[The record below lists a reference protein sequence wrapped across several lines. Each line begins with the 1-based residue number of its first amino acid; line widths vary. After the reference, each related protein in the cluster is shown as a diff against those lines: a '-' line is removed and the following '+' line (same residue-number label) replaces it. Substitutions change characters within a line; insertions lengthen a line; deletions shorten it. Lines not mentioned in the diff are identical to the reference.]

1 MRSIIQT
8 MKLGKHIF
16 SVGAMTGISRIF
28 GFIRDMLIAR
38 VLGAGRVSD
47 IFLAAF
53 KLPNLFR
60 DLLGEG
66 ALSAIFIPMYTD
78 SKKDENFAR
87 NVFSWLMVI
96 LLGITVLFE
105 IFMPVI
111 VWFLAPGFDATVGKL
126 EMTTIISRIMFV
138 YVIFICGA
146 AFLSAILNS
155 FSRFVLAAFMPVLL
169 NIMLICALLFAMFF
183 GTTHILYLMAGTVVL
198 SGIIQFGVLWAR
210 IKRRH
215 FGLYL
220 VKPRWTPKI
229 KSMFQR
235 FGVSIIGNGFYQITI
250 IVGTMVASFQSGAVS
265 WLYYSDRIV
274 QLPFAMIGL
283 AVGTVLMS
291 SISNALADKNMRSV
305 YIQQNSS
312 MRRSMMLILPC
323 VVGLFVL
330 AEPII
335 RFLFEYGAWTSES
348 TTAVAHA
355 IMIQSLVLPA
365 MLTSQIYSKT
375 LYASQDVRTPVK
387 TSMVSLSV
395 AAVLY
400 VTLFPLVGYLAI
412 PIGIVFSGYL
422 KNILLRRACRRRN
435 LVQRDARTLR
445 SIIAFGALAVLLG
458 AGLASI
464 NITNIFILGA
474 AIAGYGIIYLPASYI
489 IERAIISRK

>member
-1 MRSIIQT
+1 

-16 SVGAMTGISRIF
+16 GVGAMTGISRIF

-38 VLGAGRVSD
+38 VLGAGRLSD

-78 SKKDENFAR
+78 SKKDESFAR
-87 NVFSWLMVI
+87 NVFSWLMLI
-96 LLGITVLFE
+96 LLGITILFE
-105 IFMPVI
+105 IFMPLV
-111 VWFLAPGFDATVGKL
+111 VWFLAPGFDATPGKM
-126 EMTTIISRIMFV
+126 EMTIVISRIMFV

-146 AFLSAILNS
+146 AFLSAILNA
-155 FSRFVLAAFMPVLL
+155 FSKFLLAAFMPVLL
-169 NIMLICALLFAMFF
+169 NIMLICTLLFAMIF
-183 GTTHILYLMAGTVVL
+183 GSTHILYLMAGTVVL
-198 SGIIQFGVLWAR
+198 SGIIQFGVLWSR
-210 IKRRH
+210 IRKNH

-220 VKPRWTPKI
+220 IRPHWNNKI

-235 FGVSIIGNGFYQITI
+235 LGVSIVGNGFYQITI
-250 IVGTMVASFQSGAVS
+250 IIGTLVASFQSGAVS

-291 SISNALADKNMRSV
+291 SISNALTNNNIRSV

-312 MRRSMMLILPC
+312 LRRSMMLILPC

-335 RFLFEYGAWTSES
+335 KYLFEYGAWTPES
-348 TTAVAHA
+348 THAVALA
-355 IMIQSLVLPA
+355 IMIQVFVLPA
-365 MLTSQIYSKT
+365 MLVSQIYNKT
-375 LYASQDVRTPVK
+375 LYASQDVKTPVK
-387 TSMVSLSV
+387 TSMISLSV

-400 VTLFPLVGYLAI
+400 LALFPMVGYLAI
-412 PIGIVFSGYL
+412 PIGIVISGYL
-422 KNILLRRACRRRN
+422 KNYLLGRACRKRE
-435 LVQRDARTLR
+435 LIKHDGRTIR
-445 SIIAFGALAVLLG
+445 AIIAFGLWSSILG
-458 AGLASI
+458 LILSTISISSIWTLGLA
-464 NITNIFILGA
+464 IT
-474 AIAGYGIIYLPASYI
+474 GYAIIYLPIAYLI
-489 IERAIISRK
+489 DRKI

>member
-1 MRSIIQT
+1 

-16 SVGAMTGISRIF
+16 GVGAMTGISRIF

-38 VLGAGRVSD
+38 VLGAGRLSD

-78 SKKDENFAR
+78 SKKDESFAR
-87 NVFSWLMVI
+87 NVFSWLMLI
-96 LLGITVLFE
+96 LLGITILFE
-105 IFMPVI
+105 IFMPLV
-111 VWFLAPGFDATVGKL
+111 VWFLAPGFDATPGKM
-126 EMTTIISRIMFV
+126 EMTIVISRIMFV

-146 AFLSAILNS
+146 AFLSAILNA
-155 FSRFVLAAFMPVLL
+155 FSKFLLAAFMPVLL
-169 NIMLICALLFAMFF
+169 NIMLICTLLFAMIF
-183 GTTHILYLMAGTVVL
+183 GSTHILYLMAGTVVL
-198 SGIIQFGVLWAR
+198 SGIIQFGVLWSR
-210 IKRRH
+210 IRKNH

-220 VKPRWTPKI
+220 IRPHWNNKI

-235 FGVSIIGNGFYQITI
+235 LGVSIVGNGFYQITI
-250 IVGTMVASFQSGAVS
+250 IIGTLVASFQSGAVS

-291 SISNALADKNMRSV
+291 SISNALTNNNIRSV

-312 MRRSMMLILPC
+312 LRRSMMLILPC

-335 RFLFEYGAWTSES
+335 KYLFEYGAWTPES
-348 TTAVAHA
+348 THAVALA
-355 IMIQSLVLPA
+355 IMIQVFVLPA
-365 MLTSQIYSKT
+365 MLVSQIYNKT
-375 LYASQDVRTPVK
+375 LYASQDVKTPVK
-387 TSMVSLSV
+387 TSMISLSV

-400 VTLFPLVGYLAI
+400 LALFPMVGYLAI
-412 PIGIVFSGYL
+412 PIGIVISGYL
-422 KNILLRRACRRRN
+422 KNYLLGRACRKRE
-435 LVQRDARTLR
+435 LIKHDGRTIR
-445 SIIAFGALAVLLG
+445 AIIAFGLWASILG
-458 AGLASI
+458 LILSTISISSIWTLGLA
-464 NITNIFILGA
+464 IT
-474 AIAGYGIIYLPASYI
+474 GYAIIYLPIAYLI
-489 IERAIISRK
+489 DRKI